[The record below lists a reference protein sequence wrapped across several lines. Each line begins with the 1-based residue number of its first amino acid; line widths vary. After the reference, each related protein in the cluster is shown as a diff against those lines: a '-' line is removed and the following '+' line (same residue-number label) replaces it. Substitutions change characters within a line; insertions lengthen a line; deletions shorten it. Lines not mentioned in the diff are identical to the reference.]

1 MGRKER
7 LPRYSR
13 KGSIVGARA
22 ASRLTS
28 LPGAAVGWLG
38 RQPRLFGLPIA
49 AVYGVL
55 AAFLVGYLASL
66 ILRPAEVSW
75 PLLDNWAV
83 AAFELTAA
91 SLCLIG
97 ALRHRGAGHTF
108 AFVLGGA
115 LLSWATGD
123 LLLAGE
129 SWLGPAVTPPTVAD
143 VFYLGFYPFA
153 YAGIVLLIRQEV
165 SEFLPATWLDGA
177 VAGLGAAALCGAF
190 AFDAIAHT
198 LGGSPLTIAT
208 NLAYPIGDVLLF
220 GLAAGGTALMAGR
233 RPSWFLL
240 AAACALNALG
250 DTFNLI
256 DVAGKTSHFSLVV
269 DGIAW
274 PITILL
280 ISMVAWLPAPRVNLG
295 RARPGPGFLLPGLG
309 ACAALTILY
318 IGSWRHVS
326 AIAAGLATLT
336 LMAVGVRLAL
346 SIRSLRVLNEQRRR
360 LSVTDDLTG
369 LGNRR
374 QLVQTLNGFFAGVTD
389 GTGAHRRLA
398 FLFMDLDH
406 FKEIN
411 DSFGH
416 SAGDEILRQLGP
428 RLKASLRS
436 SDLLVRL
443 GGDELGVLLIDTDPD
458 YCQMVARRLLKALET
473 PFLIDDVSVRISASI
488 GVAVAPTDAM
498 DTAGLLRCADV
509 AMYRAKERRS
519 AVEVYSQELAA
530 GGSQLLLVTQLGVAI
545 AQRQFVL
552 HYQPQLDL
560 TRQRIVAV
568 EALLR
573 WPHPQLGMVA
583 PLRFLP
589 LAEEAGKMGELTAL
603 VIDQALIHVRELR
616 QAYPDLRASVNVST
630 TNLLD
635 ADFVPMVEAALARYQ
650 LPADSVVLEITETMV
665 LREFE
670 RCKGVIARL
679 RDLEVQV
686 SMDDFGAGF
695 TSLAYLGDLALSEI
709 KLDRAFTAVLATPG
723 RHRELVRAT
732 IDLCHALGLR
742 VVAEGIEDQFT
753 IDLLIEMGCDVGQG
767 YFIGRPCAV
776 GDLRPL
782 IEAAEHAEW
791 AASRAS

>member
-1 MGRKER
+1 M
-7 LPRYSR
+7 
-13 KGSIVGARA
+13 GARA
-22 ASRLTS
+22 ASRLMS
-28 LPGAAVGWLG
+28 FRGAAAGWID
-38 RQPRLFGLPIA
+38 RQPRLFGVPIA
-49 AVYGVL
+49 IVYGVL
-55 AAFLVGYLASL
+55 AAFVVGYLATL
-66 ILRPAEVSW
+66 ILRPGDASW
-75 PLLDNWAV
+75 PLLDSWGV
-83 AAFELTAA
+83 AGFELTAA

-97 ALRHRGAGHTF
+97 ALLQRGPGHRF
-108 AFVLGGA
+108 AFILGLA

-129 SWLGPAVTPPTVAD
+129 AWLGPPSAPPTVAD
-143 VFYLGFYPFA
+143 LFYLGFYPFA
-153 YAGIVLLIRQEV
+153 YAGIVLLIRQGV

-190 AFDAIAHT
+190 AFDAIANT
-198 LGGSPLTIAT
+198 LGGSPLTTAT
-208 NLAYPIGDVLLF
+208 NLAYPIGDLLLF
-220 GLAAGGTALMAGR
+220 ALAAGGTAVMAGR

-250 DTFNLI
+250 DSFNLL
-256 DVAGKTSHFSLVV
+256 DAAGRTSHVGLVI
-269 DGIAW
+269 DFIAW

-280 ISMVAWLPAPRVNLG
+280 ISMVAWLPGPRLEIG

-318 IGSWRHVS
+318 VGSWRHVS

-336 LMAVGVRLAL
+336 LLAVGVRLAL
-346 SIRSLRVLNEQRRR
+346 SIRSLRLLNEQRRR

-374 QLVQTLNGFFAGVTD
+374 QLVQALNGFFEAV
-389 GTGAHRRLA
+389 TGAAGAQRRLA

-458 YCQMVARRLLKALET
+458 YCQMVARRLLNALET

-488 GVAVAPTDAM
+488 GIAVAPTDAT
-498 DTAGLLRCADV
+498 DTIGLLRCADV

-519 AVEVYSQELAA
+519 AVEVYNQDLVA
-530 GGSQLLLVTQLGVAI
+530 GGSQLVLVTQLGLAI

-552 HYQPQLDL
+552 HYQPQLEL
-560 TRQRIVAV
+560 GNQRIVGV

-603 VIDQALIHVRELR
+603 VIDQAFAQAGAIRESYPELR
-616 QAYPDLRASVNVST
+616 ISVNVST

-635 ADFVPMVEAALARYQ
+635 PHFATMVEDALHRYQ
-650 LPADSVVLEITETMV
+650 LPAAAVVLEITETMV

-679 RDLEVQV
+679 HEMNLQV

-709 KLDRAFTAVLATPG
+709 KLDRAFTAGLATLD
-723 RHRELVRAT
+723 RRRELVRAT

-742 VVAEGIEDQFT
+742 VVAEGIEDQYT
-753 IDLLIEMGCDVGQG
+753 IDLLTRMGCDVGQG

-776 GDLRPL
+776 SDLRSL
-782 IEAAEHAEW
+782 IDAAEHREW
-791 AASRAS
+791 SARQAS